1 MLTIFD
7 LQRFALHDGPGI
19 RTTVFLKGC
28 PLDCLWCHNPE
39 SKKKTAQLGFLE
51 KIVPDAEDAVRCVRR
66 WYMKSGRMDRRT
78 AIR

>member
-19 RTTVFLKGC
+19 RTTVFLAVRLTVCGVIIRSRRRRRHS
-28 PLDCLWCHNPE
+28 LDFW
-39 SKKKTAQLGFLE
+39 K